1 MVGFGPHNPVAKA
14 PKSLAVGP
22 SFFSVA
28 ADEPTFPA
36 ALRQL
41 PRPPASLWTA
51 GRLPRNDERLLAIVG
66 SRAASLSACGLAGRV
81 AAAAVRAGYGVVSG
95 GALGIDA
102 AAHRGALA
110 AGGATFAVLGCGV
123 DVVYPDRHGPLFGD
137 IAREGGLISEYAPGT
152 PPRAGQFPVR
162 NRLVAAL
169 AEATIVVEARSASGA
184 LITARL
190 ARSLGRRVLAVP
202 GSAGCDE
209 LLAAGAAVA
218 LDDER
223 ALDDRLAGIVPPAP
237 EAPPALAPL
246 VAALR
251 AGAAAPIDLAL
262 RMGATLP
269 EVLAGLAEAELCG
282 WARRLPGGRFEVL
295 RAN

>member
-1 MVGFGPHNPVAKA
+1 MA
-14 PKSLAVGP
+14 P
-22 SFFSVA
+22 SFFANGRADGRVR
-28 ADEPTFPA
+28 ADESTFPA

-41 PRPPASLWTA
+41 AKPLSNLWFA
-51 GRLPRNDERLLAIVG
+51 GRLPLGDERMIAIVG
-66 SRAASLSACGLAGRV
+66 SRAASAAGCRLAETL
-81 AAAAVRAGYGVVSG
+81 AAATAQAGYGVVSG

-102 AAHRGALA
+102 AAHRGALG

-123 DVVYPDRHGPLFGD
+123 DIVYPDRHASLFAEV
-137 IAREGGLISEYAPGT
+137 ARTGGVLSEYAPGT

-162 NRLVAAL
+162 NRIVAAL
-169 AEATIVVEARSASGA
+169 AEVTLVVEAKRASGA

-190 ARSLGRRVLAVP
+190 ARELGRRVLAVP
-202 GSAGCDE
+202 GSAGCDD
-209 LLAAGAAVA
+209 LVASGAAEPV
-218 LDDER
+218 DDAR
-223 ALDDRLAGIVPPAP
+223 ALLDRLAGVVPATPPIP
-237 EAPPALAPL
+237 ESLAPL
-246 VAALR
+246 VGALR

>member
-1 MVGFGPHNPVAKA
+1 L
-14 PKSLAVGP
+14 LAVVGAR
-22 SFFSVA
+22 A
-28 ADEPTFPA
+28 A
-36 ALRQL
+36 
-41 PRPPASLWTA
+41 TA
-51 GRLPRNDERLLAIVG
+51 RGRRNAERL
-66 SRAASLSACGLAGRV
+66 
-81 AAAAVRAGYGVVSG
+81 AAAAVAAGHGVVSG

-102 AAHRGALA
+102 AAHGSALA

-123 DVVYPDRHGPLFGD
+123 DVVYPDRHGALFAD
-137 IAREGGLISEYAPGT
+137 LARAGGLISEYAPGT
-152 PPRAGQFPVR
+152 PPRSWQFPVR

-169 AEATIVVEARSASGA
+169 SRATLVVEAGRASGA

-190 ARSLGRRVLAVP
+190 ALALGRRVLAVP

-209 LLAAGAAVA
+209 LVASGAALAV
-218 LDDER
+218 DDER
-223 ALDDRLAGIVPPAP
+223 GLTDALAGRTP
-237 EAPPALAPL
+237 EAPPVPAALAPL

-269 EVLAGLAEAELCG
+269 EVLAGLAEAELSG